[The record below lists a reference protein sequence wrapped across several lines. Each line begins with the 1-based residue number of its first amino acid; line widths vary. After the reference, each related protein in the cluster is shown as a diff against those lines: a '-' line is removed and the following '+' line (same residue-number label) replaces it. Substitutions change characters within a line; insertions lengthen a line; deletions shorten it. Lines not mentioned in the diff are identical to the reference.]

1 MDPAALSQQVKEGG
15 SHTLPSVNPKL
26 MTRALQ
32 EGISKQLL
40 SHLYTS
46 ETIEGAA
53 RQLGVGVTA
62 LKKRCRELGI
72 KRWPH
77 RQVIIFLKVNPPP
90 RIVIN
95 INSVISDHS
104 TPTALASSL
113 TNFSCKV

>member
-1 MDPAALSQQVKEGG
+1 MDPAAFSQQVKEGG
-15 SHTLPSVNPKL
+15 SQTWSSVNPNL
-26 MTRALQ
+26 MTGAVQ

-77 RQVIIFLKVNPPP
+77 RQVIIC
-90 RIVIN
+90 IN
-95 INSVISDHS
+95 VLPLLCVLNTNSVISDHS
-104 TPTALASSL
+104 APMALASTL
-113 TNFSCKV
+113 PNFSCKV

>member
-1 MDPAALSQQVKEGG
+1 MDPAACSQQVKEGG
-15 SHTLPSVNPKL
+15 SQTLPSVNLNL

-77 RQVIIFLKVNPPP
+77 RQVIIFIKVLPLLCVLKQ
-90 RIVIN
+90 IQ
-95 INSVISDHS
+95 
-104 TPTALASSL
+104 
-113 TNFSCKV
+113 